1 MADRTSCIRRPGGIE
16 LTHRGLEIAQLRPD
30 GIVVD
35 IGCGHGAT
43 AGLLAELGYDAV
55 GIDMDADTVSA
66 AAAAYPA
73 ARFVTGDACALP
85 FGEEA
90 ADEILTECVLSL
102 LPDASKALKEAA
114 RVLRYGGSL
123 ILTDLY
129 AKKEGLETGGLHLRT
144 QGTIEAIIAAAGL
157 EVICFED
164 HTKALREYYAR
175 LIFEGEGGDCAFYGA
190 DMGEMKRAGA
200 GYFLL
205 VAKKKP
211 EISPVYAA
219 CAARL
224 GADSK
229 ETQLALAA
237 KSALRARACSK
248 YYGASLAGC
257 DLSADAWARLPFT
270 AAADLAADP
279 QSFLC
284 LPPSD
289 IPRIVSLPTSGT
301 RLGKRIF
308 LSEADLEATV
318 DFFAT
323 GMSGLVSRGETVCV
337 FMRDGPDSVAD
348 LLKRGLEKIGVSCR
362 TLWSFDD
369 IEEAIKADRGA
380 ACIVAQP
387 GFARTLC
394 LAAPELSPRAVLLSA
409 DYIPKSFVKL
419 IERIWGCTVY
429 THYGMTETGFGLA
442 VDCRCR
448 GGMHIRDDEF
458 MVEIID
464 PETLRPL
471 PDGETGEIVLT
482 TLCERAMPLIRYR
495 TGDIGRLIT
504 EPCACGGSLPR
515 LGRVEGRLGGD
526 FPSMSVLDELLGGI
540 KELLYYDAAIFNGEL
555 QISCYAPAGLD
566 RTGICA
572 ILTAAGIK
580 AKLREIPG
588 PPEIR
593 LSNSKRSI
601 RI

>member
-1 MADRTSCIRRPGGIE
+1 MADRTPCIRRPGGLE
-16 LTHRGLEIAQLRPD
+16 LTRKGCELANIRREGRI
-30 GIVVD
+30 VD

-43 AGLLAELGYDAV
+43 AELLAELGYDAV
-55 GIDMDADTVSA
+55 GVDTDANTVSA
-66 AAAAYPA
+66 AAADYPA
-73 ARFVTGDACALP
+73 ARFVRGDACDLP
-85 FGEEA
+85 FGDEY
-90 ADEILTECVLSL
+90 ADGLFIECVLSL
-102 LPDASKALKEAA
+102 LPDASKALEEAA

-123 ILTDLY
+123 VLTDLY
-129 AKKEGLETGGLHLRT
+129 AKKEGIETGGLSLRKKE
-144 QGTIEAIIAAAGL
+144 IVEALIAAAGL
-157 EVICFED
+157 EVLCFED
-164 HTKALREYYAR
+164 HTPALREYYAR

-190 DMGEMKRAGA
+190 DMGQLKRAGA

-205 VAKKKP
+205 VAKKKAAL
-211 EISPVYAA
+211 SPVFAA
-219 CAARL
+219 CTAGR
-224 GADSK
+224 
-229 ETQLALAA
+229 EMQLRLAA
-237 KSALRARACSK
+237 KSALRARDCTK
-248 YYGASLAGC
+248 YYGASLAGH
-257 DLSADAWARLPFT
+257 DLSADAWAHLPFT

-279 QSFLC
+279 QSFLF

-318 DFFAT
+318 NFFAT
-323 GMSGLVSRGETVCV
+323 GMSGLVSRGEAVCV

-369 IEEAIKADRGA
+369 IEEAIKAARGA

-448 GGMHIRDDEF
+448 DGMHIRDDEF

-482 TLCERAMPLIRYR
+482 TLRDRAMPLVRYR

-504 EPCACGGSLPR
+504 EPCACGVSLPR

-540 KELLYYDAAIFNGEL
+540 KELLYYDAANLNGEL
-555 QISCYAPAGLD
+555 VISCHSPAGLD

-572 ILTAAGIK
+572 ILAAAGVK
-580 AKLREIPG
+580 AKLREIPA
-588 PPEIR
+588 PDIR

-601 RI
+601 RIIKKARA